1 MGDHCLIPLLK
12 ANKDDFCFISS
23 GTIFQFFG
31 PKYEMV
37 SCPFLYLQMVDETD
51 SHFLT
56 FEKEKNSDTIVDAI
70 LFTTLYIIIASASIF
85 FWCIVTELSL

>member
-1 MGDHCLIPLLK
+1 MGNHCLISLLK
-12 ANKDDFCFISS
+12 ANKDDFCFIS
-23 GTIFQFFG
+23 FQFFG
-31 PKYEMV
+31 PKYKMV
-37 SCPFLYLQMVDETD
+37 SCPFLYLQRVDETE

-70 LFTTLYIIIASASIF
+70 LFTTLYIIIASASIL